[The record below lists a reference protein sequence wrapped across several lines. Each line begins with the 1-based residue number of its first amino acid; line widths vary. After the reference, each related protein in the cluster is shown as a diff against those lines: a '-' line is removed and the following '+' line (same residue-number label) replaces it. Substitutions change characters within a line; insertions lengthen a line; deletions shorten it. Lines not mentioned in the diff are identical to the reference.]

1 MSGMAIALAT
11 KGVICKGDGDV
22 TLIVRRVM
30 PFNLQLDTDPI
41 KLSLDKQDVIAL
53 NTSVTTKK
61 LVLRSLPQL
70 KLTAKRVNK
79 IKLTLKKCEN

>member
-11 KGVICKGDGDV
+11 KGIICKGGGDV
-22 TLIVRRVM
+22 TLIIRRVM

-41 KLSLDKQDVIAL
+41 KLSLKKQEIINL
-53 NTSVTTKK
+53 NSEITTKK
-61 LVLRSLPQL
+61 LVLRSLPKL
-70 KLTAKRVNK
+70 KLSTTRVKK